1 MYFESLELWCVFVLY
16 RFSGLQFVSIS
27 PEQILEK
34 ANIKSGEVSE
44 ILDNLQPLTG
54 EFQNIANSIANFTQ
68 ELNLN
73 SDTVIW
79 GDSRKFGRDS
89 SFNTYRYL

>member
-1 MYFESLELWCVFVLY
+1 MCVCTGSVFSL
-16 RFSGLQFVSIS
+16 LQFVSIS

-54 EFQNIANSIANFTQ
+54 EFQNIADSIANFTQ

-79 GDSRKFGRDS
+79 GDSRKLIWS
-89 SFNTYRYL
+89 